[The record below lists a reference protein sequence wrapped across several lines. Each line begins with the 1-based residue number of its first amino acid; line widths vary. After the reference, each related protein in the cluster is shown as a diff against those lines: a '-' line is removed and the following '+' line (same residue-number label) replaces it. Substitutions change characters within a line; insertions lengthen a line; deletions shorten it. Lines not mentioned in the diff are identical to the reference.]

1 MKKKIGRPI
10 TLFYLTKDRPEVL
23 ESEPNSRVAKYV
35 NFLVFLLFTCFFLF
49 IYFQIYWFSPT
60 NFII

>member
-49 IYFQIYWFSPT
+49 IYFQIY
-60 NFII
+60 